1 MTREEAIQTICNI
14 YQTDK
19 EKLAL
24 EFLIPELKTYKEDA
38 IKRDIAY
45 AIKCCYTDER
55 AQPMFDWLKK
65 KNTVNIEHFK
75 SYMLQYLQDATNKT
89 DDSEIEADTDKWA
102 KKLLDLIG
110 VQSEWSDDIIC
121 KAVKEVGLTQHQ
133 IEWFKN
139 NVFPPKQHD
148 SQRTW
153 YKSLPD
159 GYNLQPKQ
167 EWSEE
172 DIKKIRSEEYTKGFN
187 DAAFGGKLKEWSV
200 EDEDRIRQIERIA
213 QEAGCTQKLQE
224 EIHDW
229 LKSLRLQLKQE
240 WSEEDKGLLL
250 STKCIIDEVWHSEN
264 TFGYSKEELEEI
276 WNWLNVAW
284 TRLEYPKEN
293 DEWSEDDLNRI
304 RNLIFLVENSNEGS
318 ETKKGFVKFLQ
329 RLYIKSQIKK
339 I

>member
-19 EKLAL
+19 ERLAL
-24 EFLIPELKTYKEDA
+24 EFLIPELKTYKEDI

-45 AIKCCYTDER
+45 AIKCCYDDEK

-65 KNTVNIEHFK
+65 QKEQKPTI
-75 SYMLQYLQDATNKT
+75 
-89 DDSEIEADTDKWA
+89 
-102 KKLLDLIG
+102 
-110 VQSEWSDDIIC
+110 SDDAIREGVAHFGI
-121 KAVKEVGLTQHQ
+121 TQYQ
-133 IEWFKN
+133 IDN
-139 NVFPPKQHD
+139 
-148 SQRTW
+148 
-153 YKSLPD
+153 
-159 GYNLQPKQ
+159 
-167 EWSEE
+167 
-172 DIKKIRSEEYTKGFN
+172 
-187 DAAFGGKLKEWSV
+187 
-200 EDEDRIRQIERIA
+200 
-213 QEAGCTQKLQE
+213 
-224 EIHDW
+224 W
-229 LKSLRLQLKQE
+229 LKKHINVMEQKPTE
-240 WSEEDKGLLL
+240 WGEEDKDLLL

-318 ETKKGFVKFLQ
+318 ETKKNFVKFLQ

>member
-38 IKRDIAY
+38 IKRDITY

-55 AQPMFDWLKK
+55 AQPMFDWLKEQK
-65 KNTVNIEHFK
+65 EQKPTI
-75 SYMLQYLQDATNKT
+75 
-89 DDSEIEADTDKWA
+89 
-102 KKLLDLIG
+102 
-110 VQSEWSDDIIC
+110 SDDAIREGVAHFGI
-121 KAVKEVGLTQHQ
+121 TQYQ
-133 IEWFKN
+133 IDNWLKKHI
-139 NVFPPKQHD
+139 NVIEQKP
-148 SQRTW
+148 
-153 YKSLPD
+153 
-159 GYNLQPKQ
+159 N
-167 EWSEE
+167 EE
-172 DIKKIRSEEYTKGFN
+172 EIRKIRLEEYTKGFN
-187 DAAFGGKLKEWSV
+187 DAVFGS
-200 EDEDRIRQIERIA
+200 
-213 QEAGCTQKLQE
+213 
-224 EIHDW
+224 
-229 LKSLRLQLKQE
+229 KQE

-318 ETKKGFVKFLQ
+318 ETKKNFVKFLQ

>member
-55 AQPMFDWLKK
+55 AQPMFDWLKEQK
-65 KNTVNIEHFK
+65 EQKPTI
-75 SYMLQYLQDATNKT
+75 
-89 DDSEIEADTDKWA
+89 
-102 KKLLDLIG
+102 
-110 VQSEWSDDIIC
+110 SDDAIREGVAHFGI
-121 KAVKEVGLTQHQ
+121 TQYQ
-133 IEWFKN
+133 IDN
-139 NVFPPKQHD
+139 
-148 SQRTW
+148 
-153 YKSLPD
+153 
-159 GYNLQPKQ
+159 
-167 EWSEE
+167 
-172 DIKKIRSEEYTKGFN
+172 
-187 DAAFGGKLKEWSV
+187 
-200 EDEDRIRQIERIA
+200 
-213 QEAGCTQKLQE
+213 
-224 EIHDW
+224 W
-229 LKSLRLQLKQE
+229 LKKHINVMEQKPTE
-240 WSEEDKGLLL
+240 WSEEDKDLLL

>member
-19 EKLAL
+19 ERLAL

-45 AIKCCYTDER
+45 AIKCCYTDEK
-55 AQPMFDWLKK
+55 AQPILDWLKEQK
-65 KNTVNIEHFK
+65 PTI
-75 SYMLQYLQDATNKT
+75 
-89 DDSEIEADTDKWA
+89 
-102 KKLLDLIG
+102 
-110 VQSEWSDDIIC
+110 SDDAIREGVAHFGI
-121 KAVKEVGLTQHQ
+121 TQYQ
-133 IEWFKN
+133 IDNWLKKHI
-139 NVFPPKQHD
+139 NVMEQKP
-148 SQRTW
+148 
-153 YKSLPD
+153 
-159 GYNLQPKQ
+159 N
-167 EWSEE
+167 EE
-172 DIKKIRSEEYTKGFN
+172 EIRKIRLEEYTKGFN
-187 DAAFGGKLKEWSV
+187 DAVFGS
-200 EDEDRIRQIERIA
+200 
-213 QEAGCTQKLQE
+213 
-224 EIHDW
+224 
-229 LKSLRLQLKQE
+229 KQE
-240 WSEEDKGLLL
+240 WSEEDKDLLL

-318 ETKKGFVKFLQ
+318 ETKKNFVKFLQ

-339 I
+339 M

>member
-38 IKRDIAY
+38 IKRDITY

-55 AQPMFDWLKK
+55 AQPMFDWLKEQK
-65 KNTVNIEHFK
+65 EQKPTI
-75 SYMLQYLQDATNKT
+75 
-89 DDSEIEADTDKWA
+89 
-102 KKLLDLIG
+102 
-110 VQSEWSDDIIC
+110 SDDAIREGVAHFGI
-121 KAVKEVGLTQHQ
+121 TQYQ
-133 IEWFKN
+133 IDN
-139 NVFPPKQHD
+139 
-148 SQRTW
+148 
-153 YKSLPD
+153 
-159 GYNLQPKQ
+159 
-167 EWSEE
+167 
-172 DIKKIRSEEYTKGFN
+172 
-187 DAAFGGKLKEWSV
+187 
-200 EDEDRIRQIERIA
+200 
-213 QEAGCTQKLQE
+213 
-224 EIHDW
+224 W
-229 LKSLRLQLKQE
+229 LKKHINVMEQKPTE
-240 WSEEDKGLLL
+240 WSEEDKDLLL